1 MDHLENPSIAKNKA
15 EFVYQTLRT
24 QILSGA
30 YATGSALYI
39 RELSTQLN
47 VSRTPVKEAIS
58 RLSYEGYVE
67 MLPNRC
73 AIVAPISFSEILEL
87 LELREAV
94 ESAAAFYAAQR
105 RTVGDIAEIVRISEY
120 HRAISADNIE
130 ELAYWDRLF
139 HMAIA
144 KAAYNHVIYT
154 TLESTFEKLT
164 RISLPITKDR
174 AKDSIVQHSAVLEA
188 LRSSNGPD
196 ARRLM
201 SEHDQDVLASV
212 KAYQFQNIHLFK

>member
-1 MDHLENPSIAKNKA
+1 MDHLDNPSTAKNKA

-24 QILSGA
+24 QILNGV
-30 YATGSALYI
+30 YAPGTALYI
-39 RELSTQLN
+39 RELSIQLN

-73 AIVAPISFSEILEL
+73 AIVARISASEILEL

-105 RTVGDIAEIVRISEY
+105 RTVGDIAEMVRISEY
-120 HRAISADNIE
+120 HRAISLDNIE
-130 ELAYWDRLF
+130 EMAYWDRLF

-144 KAAYNHVIYT
+144 RAAYNHVIFS
-154 TLESTFEKLT
+154 TLESAFEKLT
-164 RISLPITKDR
+164 RISIPITRDR
-174 AKDSIVQHSAVLEA
+174 AKDSIAQHGAILEA
-188 LRSSNGPD
+188 IRGGNGTD